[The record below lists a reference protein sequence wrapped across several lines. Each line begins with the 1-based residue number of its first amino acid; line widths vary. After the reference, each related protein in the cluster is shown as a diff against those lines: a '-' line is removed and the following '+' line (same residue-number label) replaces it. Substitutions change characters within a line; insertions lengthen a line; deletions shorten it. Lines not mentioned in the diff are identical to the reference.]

1 MIKIRKFSEFIN
13 EAKSVQEIVKDL
25 ARHLSFDKDV
35 IKYLNTSRSKRE
47 IGWRELLQSKLHG
60 DNLEYVTYITKNMVA
75 DYNPQITG
83 PVSFKSNGEE
93 DFDNTTVVDTSRF
106 NDMDPDEKIDDL
118 NRRLTGVE
126 NVLGID
132 PDDEDTLDK
141 AMKISKDLGFETI
154 EDEDDEDDEKEEEE

>member
-1 MIKIRKFSEFIN
+1 
-13 EAKSVQEIVKDL
+13 
-25 ARHLSFDKDV
+25 
-35 IKYLNTSRSKRE
+35 
-47 IGWRELLQSKLHG
+47 
-60 DNLEYVTYITKNMVA
+60 
-75 DYNPQITG
+75 
-83 PVSFKSNGEE
+83 
-93 DFDNTTVVDTSRF
+93 VDTSRF
-106 NDMDPDEKIDDL
+106 NEMDPDEKIDDL